1 MTEGTEG
8 RHRHFILEGVT
19 ETEAYSSLRQRVK
32 RPQVPEQDRAQHG
45 GELQRQINELREE
58 ADSVREVQR
67 DAGIE
72 DGLGLQVE
80 FESFP
85 DVELAFESLAR
96 ERSRRRA
103 SF

>member
-67 DAGIE
+67 RGDRGRSGSSGRIRE
-72 DGLGLQVE
+72 LPRCRIGFRE
-80 FESFP
+80 FGAR
-85 DVELAFESLAR
+85 AFR
-96 ERSRRRA
+96 D
-103 SF
+103 